1 MEAILPTRKMVVEAD
16 KASSVD
22 GGRIKDVEDQVEAGE
37 EEVGRLAAKVV
48 DRVKVKS
55 QTSRHNINNKMPT
68 STSMMSKF
76 LKRNY
81 EKRSKVICI
90 SMFCVPK
97 IIIKRM
103 PLCVSKS
110 QLPLP
115 VPTIKTVCQYVAL
128 IEYGS
133 EGFK

>member
-68 STSMMSKF
+68 STSMMSKS

-81 EKRSKVICI
+81 
-90 SMFCVPK
+90 MFCVPK
-97 IIIKRM
+97 T
-103 PLCVSKS
+103 KS
-110 QLPLP
+110 
-115 VPTIKTVCQYVAL
+115 
-128 IEYGS
+128 
-133 EGFK
+133 